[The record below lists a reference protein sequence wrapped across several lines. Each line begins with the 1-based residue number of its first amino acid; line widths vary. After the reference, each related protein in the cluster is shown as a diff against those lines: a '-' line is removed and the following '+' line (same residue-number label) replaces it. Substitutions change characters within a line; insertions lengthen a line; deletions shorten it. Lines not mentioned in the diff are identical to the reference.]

1 MKKLKNL
8 NQKEIEEVNEYFL
21 NFFAEEEKIFLEN
34 FSRLEEG
41 FLIKAIIDEFWENF
55 EEDEKGSIEVGKF
68 ADFIILDK
76 DIMET
81 DIHNI
86 PNMKVINT
94 YVSGEKVK

>member
-55 EEDEKGSIEVGKF
+55 EEDENENENLQKLKEDSSLDNPKEFVTPVKGKKNLFLKGNHYNNDGK
-68 ADFIILDK
+68 
-76 DIMET
+76 
-81 DIHNI
+81 
-86 PNMKVINT
+86 
-94 YVSGEKVK
+94 